1 MSSLILCVLL
11 FGQSIQFKPEYNFKS
26 NEFVIIKPDVAPDNI
41 KYVPLTE
48 GLNRLDAGL
57 LKDKKDFVAIAP
69 KGKYKVLVYGSIDNN
84 PTDPIFFVINVGE
97 DDSPKPI
104 PNELE
109 SIINA
114 TYGADNNPN
123 KSQYKSKLITGFT
136 SVLDGLVGCKT
147 VGDLN
152 KLMKDKVTSKLVD
165 GEGGAVRSVL
175 RDHLSDTFGINGDV
189 ILNDELATKVILNIL
204 NILKRL

>member
-1 MSSLILCVLL
+1 MKSIILALL
-11 FGQSIQFKPEYNFKS
+11 VWGQDIVVKPTYETAVG
-26 NEFVIIKPDVAPDNI
+26 EFLVVNVESKGHKINW
-41 KYVPLTE
+41 VPLGE
-48 GLNRLDAGL
+48 GGLQILNSNL
-57 LKDKKDFVAIAP
+57 LKDPKSLVVVANKA
-69 KGKYKVLVYGSIDNN
+69 GTYKILAYTAIDNN
-84 PTDPIFFVINVGE
+84 PSEPVIFSIIAGGP
-97 DDSPKPI
+97 PKPI

-136 SVLDGLVGCKT
+136 NVLDGLVGCKT

-189 ILNDELATKVILNIL
+189 ILEEELATKVILNIL